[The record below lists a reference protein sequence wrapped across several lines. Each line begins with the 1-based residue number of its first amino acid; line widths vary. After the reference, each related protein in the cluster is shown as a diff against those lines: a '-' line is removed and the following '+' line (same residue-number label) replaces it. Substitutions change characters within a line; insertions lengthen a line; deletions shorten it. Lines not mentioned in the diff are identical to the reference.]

1 MKNKYLQRS
10 LWIGLLFYAL
20 TAAHADPLAD
30 ARRQIQAGQYAQAEA
45 TLTPL
50 LEQQPPPVD
59 ALALSFDAARRDGR
73 VFTAERRIQTLIE
86 RQGRER
92 PIWIFQGAL
101 VARDMGDE
109 ARYLDRLMFFA
120 TQMTERSPELE
131 QALRTLSLRSTFPQ
145 AFARYRRMYGPQS
158 ARFAYGMEMLAR
170 IRSAN
175 QPGPLLELAGMLLHE
190 AQNVSE
196 YNQVVDLI
204 AEALEQRMFGLE
216 RNAVFQMFA
225 AQPVRDLSRI
235 RPIIQRHQIELTHL
249 MALQQAHN
257 RPLPTDLLRR
267 FSDLHRI
274 DSPVV
279 RSQLAREFVALEPIY
294 RQHAT
299 AETYRTFAWV
309 IANQAQVFLPE
320 AGRIV
325 QENTVIEI
333 MRNLIRTHADQP
345 ERLHWVHHLFLR
357 ESHRDTPLRFVPSA
371 DQRTGIMRGNFAAFR
386 PSELR
391 EMIQGREA
399 DEAVMRAFLQS
410 AGPRQDV
417 WIDLLEIFSRHGH
430 LDFLNQTVRREFR
443 MNPASFPVQN
453 LARHWLSNTSIPVET
468 KVQMLREAWE
478 HAGNSSRFR
487 DLVTH
492 RDNRLRDEPAL
503 RTLAE
508 ELRQDRQAS
517 DPLLQLLV
525 QISNDGQLRSGNTP
539 RPEFTARVQE
549 AFRLYGQPFPSREV
563 SAERTRYMTQILDLY
578 RETASR
584 RREGR
589 REFAEVV
596 SPHLSAQADWEAHI
610 EFTIDENNNDG
621 TSSFHVARAYTAVHN
636 RWHDSFGNVWHPQG
650 NEDEFARAHFGTMP
664 IDHLQSY
671 LSRNRGQ
678 WSPAFLSAQLT
689 AALAA
694 QPLHSGNP
702 AHMRLVLEVLADN
715 AGEVGNALPLQALR
729 DQFFRPQPNRDY
741 GGNWEIRR
749 ELQRLHVAADRQMEG
764 IDFLLT
770 HHRDADPAAAATTIS
785 SLASDTRL
793 VPEEP
798 EASPAIR
805 GHRRYILTQILPP
818 LWEQIPDSDAAR
830 LFVHQWN
837 VSHPNWLRGRRDA
850 HEALRDQVNTAQIQ
864 VTRKL
869 AAGARSDVR
878 WGDLVPAL
886 QRTLED
892 RIAARDMP
900 GVISMVLLAGQMADN
915 ANTGQL
921 QALVTPLQEAELF
934 EPLFLFTQVVTS
946 VQTSAQAFLAQTR
959 NLASARVPG
968 IFPVD
973 ADHPAYPLFLAAQEL
988 SLNNPEQAW
997 NLLREHLDVFAED
1010 PLRFP
1015 PAFVTWALVRL
1026 RQVRGE
1032 DNVFLDRS
1040 LELSN
1045 LIVARPGELPVDAL
1059 AMVML
1064 NRAEIFREQRNFD
1077 AARLEYQAIRT
1088 HPDFQRTPAG
1098 RLAMFRD
1105 VDLMIAMGNV
1115 SAAESLLEFWL
1126 ANPDTDLQANAHYFN
1141 ALIAFNNGD
1150 DDATR
1155 EHLDR
1160 VFAINFTHTEARLL
1174 HGRWRLRTNFE
1185 IDNPEILLGD
1195 LRDRTIL
1202 RPGQPLRIT
1211 VQDQN
1216 LAVVGGGAAIPVR
1229 VTTSEGGD
1237 QEILNLF
1244 PSTRDPRL
1252 FRGVLDTVLGPAV
1265 PGNRVLEV
1273 NGMDVIS
1280 FEIDPAFLQERGMD
1294 SGEARTLRIVD
1305 DAVLMVS
1312 AGNILTEAEQQALE
1326 IQRQMSGGRDPLPQQ
1341 GGDVRP
1347 GNPIF
1352 VMVRDRDQ
1360 SRSGEGGTVTVNV
1373 ETRSG
1378 DRIPNF
1384 VLRETAPYS
1393 GVFRGEIPTALPPP
1407 RASAS
1412 DTADGTLAGNT
1423 INSNRPG
1430 VWRSRADGVQGKWLE
1445 ADTMNSHLIQRVELR
1460 TPDAQN
1466 ISEIQLRGRLT
1477 GDWLHMGSIPQRAM
1491 PGGGVQ
1497 LRTTGANIPSIHAYR
1512 EYFSRS
1518 RQAPVQQAG
1527 FRYEPTERDRRIHLR
1542 GAFYLPEARTL
1553 TFHLIPT
1560 EPDHNNA
1567 MRDAWVHLLV
1577 NGERIAHGR
1586 GSDWGREEPVSLT
1599 LPAGGHILEVFG
1611 HIRFERDG
1619 FILAYED
1626 VQGNIV
1632 PLPEDWFSLDDNPNL
1647 VSFLS
1652 DRAQIR
1658 RTAEG
1663 FVAEFDQPVRLR
1675 SLRWEFLRY
1684 SGDAITVSEFRV
1696 LDAEGNTILP
1706 GPSDFTDALEN
1717 DILEIAPGDRI
1728 TVTYQDEHTTS
1739 GQRRILSRELGS
1751 RFTNG
1756 TISFNFEVLTPTSQG
1771 MQSTLHSAFRFRPG
1785 DSFMVVVQDADE
1797 SISPEADRV
1806 PVVVTTRSGERLE
1819 LTAIEQGDPARG
1831 GIHSGR
1837 FVALLRTTLDGTT
1850 GGDTLRVTP
1859 GDRITASFID
1869 RENTNPGIPI
1879 ERSISLDSVMASEP
1893 QVAFFHTWRE
1903 KREDTGP
1910 DAARRLAQIQARP
1923 TNQSAERIFTW
1934 DHFAM
1939 PMTPEQRTADPV
1951 IVNVDGPFLI
1961 EVYHPAAAM
1970 HRGSRLRM
1978 LAVAESE
1985 IALAQAEGRDP
1996 HVLQT
2001 PLTLGRP
2008 RGGVVMRSNPQM
2020 PAAGTETA
2028 VELNAHFGGVL
2039 NFRLGQA
2046 AEGRLL
2052 GGDEAATGN
2061 TLAVQGNDRV
2071 QIRIVDEDRRTLFRG
2086 NLQLA
2091 SEASIAL
2098 LDSSFQAE
2106 RRRIHLGERF
2116 FVQVTDTKRD
2126 TTPGRDRITV
2136 QVSTARSGQQVELE
2150 LTETLPNSGVFTGVI
2165 VPEFHR
2171 EGAVAAA
2178 ESDEENLDPA
2188 LMGIPRIGVAFG
2200 DTITFRYDDPGGLPH
2215 RPAQS
2220 LEVTGSIFDGSDGRL
2235 WAFTKQFDD
2244 PDMAVRVQFR
2254 LAESLFEMA
2263 KDYRRLNQRDRSAQA
2278 IDEGKRI
2285 LEEVL
2290 VNNPETLLAVEGEY
2304 LLAHLYAELGAESE
2318 RDNPDAAREFF
2329 QEALS
2334 RFSLLLSNHPD
2345 SDFAPRAQFQR
2356 ALALER
2362 LGDFSAASEEY
2373 VKLTYI
2379 FPDSPL
2385 VGDASI
2391 RLATHFFRNEQ
2402 RFDIAG
2408 RIFSNFA
2415 TRFPSHP
2422 MAGRAMFMSAQS
2434 HMRQAETWEDE
2445 LRAQGLPESQV
2456 KTPRVIDEYLRAVAS
2471 FQVLIDD
2478 QTGAIDRDIRAQA
2491 MYWAGDASLRALDYP
2506 GAYLFLRRTVFEY
2519 PESEWARR
2527 ARGLL
2532 LQSARLF
2539 EGLD

>member
-1 MKNKYLQRS
+1 MNTKFPTCFA
-10 LWIGLLFYAL
+10 WICLFLFVMTSAS
-20 TAAHADPLAD
+20 ADPLAD
-30 ARRQIQAGQYAQAEA
+30 ARRHIQRGEYAEA
-45 TLTPL
+45 EDALSPL
-50 LEQQPPPVD
+50 LDQDPPPLE
-59 ALALSFDAARRDGR
+59 ALTLSFEAARRDGR
-73 VFTAERRIQTLIE
+73 VFTAERRIQALIE
-86 RQGRER
+86 RQGREQ
-92 PIWIFQGAL
+92 PNWIFQGAL

-120 TQMTERSPELE
+120 SQMDERSPELE

-145 AFARYRRMYGPQS
+145 AFAQYRRMYGPRS
-158 ARFAYGMEMLAR
+158 ARFAYGLEMLAR
-170 IRSAN
+170 IRSAG
-175 QPGPLLELAGMLLHE
+175 QPGPLLELAGMLLRE
-190 AQNVSE
+190 AQTDNE

-216 RNAVFQMFA
+216 RDAVFQLLA

-235 RPIIQRHQIELTHL
+235 RPIVQRHNIELSHL

-257 RPLPTDLLRR
+257 RPLPADLLRR
-267 FSDLHRI
+267 FRELHRL
-274 DSPVV
+274 DNDTL
-279 RSQLAREFVALEPIY
+279 RNQLAREFVNLEPLY
-294 RQHAT
+294 RRHAG
-299 AETYRTFAWV
+299 AETYRTFAWI
-309 IANQAQVFLPE
+309 IADQARVFLPE
-320 AGRIV
+320 SGALV
-325 QENTVIEI
+325 PENTVVEI
-333 MRNLIRTHADQP
+333 IRNMIRMHEDQP
-345 ERLHWVHHLFLR
+345 ERLHWVNHLFLR
-357 ESHRDTPLRFVPSA
+357 DSHRDSPHRFVPTA
-371 DQRTGIMRGNFAAFR
+371 EQRLSVMRENLAAFR

-391 EMIQGREA
+391 EFIQGREA
-399 DEAVMRAFLQS
+399 DEAVIRAYLDRI
-410 AGPRQDV
+410 GPRQEV
-417 WIDLLEIFSRHGH
+417 WIDLVEVFSRHGH
-430 LDFLNQTVRREFR
+430 LDLLNQTVRREFR
-443 MNPASFPVQN
+443 MNPANFPIQN
-453 LARHWLSNTSIPVET
+453 LARHWLSNTDIPMDT
-468 KVQMLREAWE
+468 KIAMLREGWE
-478 HAGNSSRFR
+478 HSGNSSRFR

-492 RDNRLRDEPAL
+492 RDNRLRSEDPMSA
-503 RTLAE
+503 LAE
-508 ELRQDRQAS
+508 EMREDRQAS

-525 QISNDGQLRSGNTP
+525 EISNDSQLRSGNTP
-539 RPEFTARVQE
+539 RPEFTERLRE
-549 AFRLYGQPFPSREV
+549 AFQQYGQPFPSPDV
-563 SAERTRYMTQILDLY
+563 STERTRSMTQILNLY

-589 REFAEVV
+589 REFAEVI
-596 SPHLSAQADWEAHI
+596 SPHLSARADWEAHI
-610 EFTIDENNNDG
+610 EFTIDDNNNDG
-621 TSSFHVARAYTAVHN
+621 TSSFHTALAYTAIHN
-636 RWHDSFGNVWHPQG
+636 RWHDSFTNIWHPQE
-650 NEDEFARAHFGTMP
+650 NEDDFARAHFAEMP
-664 IDHLQSY
+664 IEVLQSY
-671 LSRNRGQ
+671 LSRNRAQ
-678 WSPAFLSAQLT
+678 WSPAFLALQLA
-689 AALAA
+689 AALEA
-694 QPLHSGNP
+694 QSLNTGNP
-702 AHMRLVLEVLADN
+702 AHMRLVLEVLAEN
-715 AGEVGNALPLQALR
+715 AEEAGDALPLQALR
-729 DQFFRPQPNRDY
+729 EQFFRPLENGEY

-749 ELQRLHVAADRQMEG
+749 ELQRLHVAAGRQMEG
-764 IDFLLT
+764 IEFLLT
-770 HHRDADPAAAATTIS
+770 HHRDADPAAAATAIS
-785 SLASDTRL
+785 SLTGDLRL

-798 EASPAIR
+798 EDSLAIR

-830 LFVHQWN
+830 LFVHQW
-837 VSHPNWLRGRRDA
+837 SLGHPNWLRGRRNVP
-850 HEALRDQVNTAQIQ
+850 ETLMEEVNAAQLIL
-864 VTRKL
+864 TRKL
-869 AAGARSDVR
+869 AAGAPTDAR
-878 WGDLVPAL
+878 WGDFVHAI
-886 QRTLED
+886 QRSLDD
-892 RIAARDMP
+892 RIAAGDMP
-900 GVISMVLLAGQMADN
+900 GVISLVLLAGRTAEN
-915 ANTGQL
+915 ANAGQL
-921 QALVTPLQEAELF
+921 RALVEPLQEAELF
-934 EPLFLFTQVVTS
+934 EPLFLLTQVVTS
-946 VQTSAQAFLAQTR
+946 IQSGAQDFMTQTR
-959 NLASARVPG
+959 NFASARVPG

-1015 PAFVTWALVRL
+1015 HSFITWALVRL

-1032 DNVFLDRS
+1032 DNIFLDRS

-1045 LIVARPGELPVDAL
+1045 LIVARPGELPVEAL
-1059 AMVML
+1059 ASVML

-1098 RLAMFRD
+1098 RQAMFRD

-1160 VFAINFTHTEARLL
+1160 VFALNFTHTEARLL

-1211 VQDQN
+1211 VQDPN
-1216 LAVVGGGAAIPVR
+1216 LAVVGGGAAIPVL
-1229 VTTSEGGD
+1229 VTTSEGND
-1237 QEILNLF
+1237 REILSLF

-1252 FRGVLDTVLGPAV
+1252 FRGALDTVLGPAT

-1273 NGMDVIS
+1273 SGLDEIR
-1280 FEIDPAFLQERGMD
+1280 FEIDPEFLSERGMD
-1294 SGEARTLRIVD
+1294 SSEARTLRIVD

-1326 IQRQMSGGRDPLPQQ
+1326 IQRQMTGGREPMPQQ

-1360 SRSGEGGTVTVNV
+1360 SRGGEGGTVTVHA

-1378 DRIPNF
+1378 DRIPNV

-1423 INSNRPG
+1423 INTNRSG

-1445 ADTMNSHLIQRVELR
+1445 ADTMNSHLIQRVELL
-1460 TPDAQN
+1460 TPDAEN

-1477 GDWLHMGSIPQRAM
+1477 GDWQHMGSIPERAM

-1497 LRTTGANIPSIHAYR
+1497 LQITRSNIPSIHAYR
-1512 EYFSRS
+1512 EYFSRT
-1518 RQAPVQQAG
+1518 RQTPVQQST
-1527 FRYEPTERDRRIHLR
+1527 FRYEPEDRDRRIHLR
-1542 GAFYLPEARTL
+1542 GPFYLPESRTI
-1553 TFHLIPT
+1553 TFHLLPT

-1567 MRDAWVHLLV
+1567 MRDAWLHLLV

-1586 GSDWGREEPVSLT
+1586 GSDWGRDEPISVT
-1599 LPAGGHILEVFG
+1599 LPAGGHILEMFG
-1611 HIRFERDG
+1611 HVRFERDG

-1626 VQGNIV
+1626 AQGNIV
-1632 PLPEDWFSLDDNPNL
+1632 PLPEDWFSIDDNPNL

-1658 RTAEG
+1658 RTGTG
-1663 FVAEFDQPVRLR
+1663 FVAEFSEPVRLR

-1684 SGDAITVSEFRV
+1684 TGDSITVSEFRV
-1696 LDAEGNTILP
+1696 LNTEGNTILP
-1706 GPSDFTDALEN
+1706 GPTDFTDALDN

-1728 TVTYQDEHTTS
+1728 TITYQDEHTTS

-1756 TISFNFEVLTPTSQG
+1756 TIGFNFEVLTPTAQG
-1771 MQSTLHSAFRFRPG
+1771 MQSSLHPAFRFRPG

-1797 SISPEADRV
+1797 SVSPEADTL

-1819 LTAIEQGDPARG
+1819 LTAVEQGDPARG

-1837 FVALLRTTLDGTT
+1837 FVALVRTTLDGTT

-1859 GDRITASFID
+1859 GDRITATYID

-1879 ERSISLDSVMASEP
+1879 ERSVSLDSVMASEP
-1893 QVAFFHTWRE
+1893 RVAFFHTWRE

-1910 DAARRLAQIQARP
+1910 DAARRLTQIQARP
-1923 TNQSAERIFTW
+1923 SNQSAERIFTW

-1939 PMTPEQRTADPV
+1939 PMTPDEREADPV
-1951 IVNVDGPFLI
+1951 LVNVDGPFLV

-1996 HVLQT
+1996 HVLQM
-2001 PLTLGRP
+2001 PLSLGRP
-2008 RGGVVMRSNPQM
+2008 RAGAVMRPNPDM
-2020 PAAGTETA
+2020 PETPGDLTEQ
-2028 VELNAHFGGVL
+2028 NAHFGGVL
-2039 NFRLGQA
+2039 QFRLGQA

-2061 TLAVQGNDRV
+2061 ILAVQGNDRV
-2071 QIRIVDEDRRTLFRG
+2071 QIRIVDEDRRTVYRG

-2106 RRRIHLGERF
+2106 RNRIHLGERF
-2116 FVQVTDTKRD
+2116 FVQVTDTKQD

-2136 QVSTARSGQQVELE
+2136 QVSTALSGQELELE

-2171 EGAVAAA
+2171 DETAAA
-2178 ESDEENLDPA
+2178 DDEENLDPS

-2200 DTITFRYDDPGGLPH
+2200 DTITFRYRDPGGLPH
-2215 RPAQS
+2215 RPAQTV
-2220 LEVTGSIFDGSDGRL
+2220 EITGSIFDGSDGRL

-2244 PDMAVRVQFR
+2244 PEMAVRVQFR

-2263 KDYRRLNQRDRSAQA
+2263 KDYRRLDQRDRSASA

-2290 VNNPETLLAVEGEY
+2290 TNNPETALAVEGEY
-2304 LLAHLYAELGAESE
+2304 LLAHLYAELGAEAE
-2318 RDNPDAAREFF
+2318 RDDPETAREFF

-2334 RFSLLLSNHPD
+2334 RFSVLLSNHPD
-2345 SDFAPRAQFQR
+2345 SAFAPRAQFQR

-2415 TRFPSHP
+2415 SRFPGHP

-2471 FQVLIDD
+2471 FQMLIDD
-2478 QTGAIDRDIRAQA
+2478 QTGNIDRDIRAQA
-2491 MYWAGDASLRALDYP
+2491 MYWAGDASLRALDFP

-2532 LQSARLF
+2532 LQSANLF
-2539 EGLD
+2539 EGLDS